1 MSAKARWIAA
11 GLALLAAVAAGLWF
25 FLTSLD
31 HVVKAAI
38 EHYGPRIAGVPVTVE
53 SVALSARDGRGVV
66 RGLSVGVPAG
76 YASPRTLGVAENV
89 VAVDPATLAGEVVTI
104 RDILVQSPQVAYEL
118 RGGTNNLEAIQRHI
132 EEVTRKA
139 PGAAGEGGGEAAG
152 SKRRY
157 RIDRITLRGARVTL
171 RGPVKGEIAFD
182 LPDVEVAGLGSDG
195 RGVTAAEAA
204 RAVNG
209 ALTARIAQK
218 VLTNAELLRRGGLQ
232 GARDALRGLINR

>member
-1 MSAKARWIAA
+1 MSPKARWIAA
-11 GLALLAAVAAGLWF
+11 GLALVLVVAAGLAF

-38 EHYGPRIAGVPVTVE
+38 EHYGPRIAGVPVTVD
-53 SVALSARDGRGVV
+53 SVAISARDGRGVV
-66 RGLSVGVPAG
+66 RGLSVGVPQG
-76 YASPRTLGVAENV
+76 YASPRTLGVEEIV
-89 VAVDPATLAGEVVTI
+89 VALDPATLAKDVVVI

-118 RGGTNNLEAIQRHI
+118 RGGTNNLETIQRSI
-132 EEVTRKA
+132 DAATRKA
-139 PGAAGEGGGEAAG
+139 PGAAGEGTGEATG
-152 SKRRY
+152 TKRRY

-182 LPDVEVAGLGSDG
+182 LPDVEVRDLGSDG

-218 VLTNAELLRRGGLQ
+218 VLTNADLLRRGGLQ